1 MIIAST
7 EVLLHLLA
15 NYGLKPLNFLKE
27 FFPEMDKQAGSNQ
40 SQVRGIVL
48 DFYKEAYKWMGENM
62 LLFTSTLKKNIKQ
75 ELDKFIEEWPKET
88 SMQPLRINELEE
100 LGPKD
105 QKKGINGECD
115 MFDILEGVD
124 IFNKFND
131 SWCEKVLAQVKWN
144 EKKDMLEELIGAAS
158 VPKLLG
164 NNYYPVLSMIKKVLN
179 DSNVNVMVCGVKVL
193 GLFAKGMRKT
203 FNGAAKSFFSILVS
217 KFKDKKTM
225 VIDETQK
232 TLENF
237 LFCLTNIEEVQED
250 FKDALKEKV
259 LGVKLNVLIWF
270 EKFLEKMIKTQ
281 VKSLQSIKT
290 VSPAIKVLLDDGSA
304 EIRDYSTKILGK
316 IKAIYGKEFIPGF
329 FGDIQPTKMQ
339 KIEDAEERFRN
350 DRGLTK
356 ENSNSV
362 NPTNNQQ
369 QNTVLGNNT
378 AKIQVEKT
386 PVNNGNKK
394 ENTTKPG
401 NNNKHQQIDKK
412 VKFEQITDDTAHKTP
427 KLSLEGAE
435 QLLRENSAESLLTGL
450 DTTCPWAEKV
460 EALKELPLNYQAKF
474 EDNPNLLEAFLVVL
488 RHRLKDWK
496 ESNINIIKQ
505 VYTMLTIISESP
517 KPIFSKR
524 ILTTVIPLFIE
535 KMAEGNKY
543 SELLWGF
550 IMKILAYTSP
560 KFLLNEFLTRFNETI
575 NNDIK
580 KAIAKTVNEL
590 VGFSI
595 KLIELVSLQS
605 LPFKELIEFGK
616 FLSTSTN
623 PTIKQATVNLMKCL
637 YAYFGQQLNLF
648 LKDLSQT
655 FFKTLQSEF
664 SKVKVLDE
672 KDKKPKIVVIE
683 DGEAKGGIKK
693 AVDLLDSLPRV
704 DISNEVFFFFFFGM
718 VNFFFFFFFFFLL
731 KF

>member
-1 MIIAST
+1 
-7 EVLLHLLA
+7 
-15 NYGLKPLNFLKE
+15 
-27 FFPEMDKQAGSNQ
+27 MDKLAGSNQ
-40 SQVRGIVL
+40 SQVRSTVL
-48 DFYKEAYKWMGENM
+48 DFYKEAFKWMGENM

-88 SMQPLRINELEE
+88 CMQPLRINELEE

-105 QKKGINGECD
+105 QKKGNAGECD

-131 SWCEKVLAQVKWN
+131 SWCEKVLAQGKWS
-144 EKKDMLEELIGAAS
+144 EKKEMLDELIGAAS
-158 VPKLLG
+158 VPKISG
-164 NNYYPVLSMIKKVLN
+164 NNSSYPVLAMIKKVLN
-179 DSNVNVMVCGVKVL
+179 DNNVNVMVCGVKVL
-193 GLFAKGMRKT
+193 GLLAKGMRKA
-203 FNGAAKSFFSILVS
+203 FNSAAKSFFSILVA

-250 FKDALKEKV
+250 FKDALKDKV

-270 EKFLEKMIKTQ
+270 EKFLEKMIKAQ
-281 VKSLQSIKT
+281 AKSLQSIKT

-329 FGDIQPTKMQ
+329 FGDIQPAKMQ

-362 NPTNNQQ
+362 NPTNTHQQ
-369 QNTVLGNNT
+369 KAVLGNNP
-378 AKIQVEKT
+378 AKIQIEKP
-386 PVNNGNKK
+386 PVNNANKR
-394 ENTTKPG
+394 EHPTKPG
-401 NNNKHQQIDKK
+401 NNNKQQPIDKK
-412 VKFEQITDDTAHKTP
+412 VKVEQSPEETNKPP
-427 KLSLEGAE
+427 KLSLEAAE
-435 QLLRENSAESLLTGL
+435 QLLRENSAESLLNGL
-450 DTTCPWAEKV
+450 EATCPWAEKV
-460 EALKELPLNYQAKF
+460 EALKELPHNHQAKF
-474 EDNPNLLEAFLVVL
+474 EDNPNLLEAFLVLL
-488 RHRLKDWK
+488 RQRLKDWK

-505 VYTMLTIISESP
+505 LYTMLTILSESP
-517 KPIFSKR
+517 KPLFSKR
-524 ILTTVIPLFIE
+524 ILTNIIPLFIE
-535 KMAEGNKY
+535 RMGEGNKY

-550 IMKILAYTSP
+550 TVKILAYTNP
-560 KFLLNEFLTRFNETI
+560 KFLLNEFLTKFNETI

-580 KAIAKTVNEL
+580 KANMKTVNEM

-648 LKDLSQT
+648 LKDLSQM

-672 KDKKPKIVVIE
+672 KDKKPKIAVVE
-683 DGEAKGGIKK
+683 DGETKGMKK
-693 AVDLLDSLPRV
+693 TVDLLDSLPRV
-704 DISNEVFFFFFFGM
+704 DISNEVCF
-718 VNFFFFFFFFFLL
+718 
-731 KF
+731 